1 MKFLK
6 KTKYLQSGGE
16 KANIKDINKINRFEK
31 GSDREEYLNPIYEC
45 FMCYSGFIQW
55 QTLKNS

>member
-16 KANIKDINKINRFEK
+16 KANIKDINKINRFEE
-31 GSDREEYLNPIYEC
+31 GSD
-45 FMCYSGFIQW
+45 
-55 QTLKNS
+55 